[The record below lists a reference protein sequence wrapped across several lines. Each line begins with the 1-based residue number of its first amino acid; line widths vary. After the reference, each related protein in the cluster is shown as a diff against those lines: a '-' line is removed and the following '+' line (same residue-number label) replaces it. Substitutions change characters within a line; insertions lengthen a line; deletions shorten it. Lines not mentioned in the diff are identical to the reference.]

1 MCGAHRRL
9 VTSRD
14 RVEETLTKDG
24 SLSALHGEAP
34 VTSPDRARDHE
45 KLSELGFFASI
56 SSNTSYTLYIRPEG
70 ASTVLIRLLV
80 ASRDRV
86 EPKLNFSSNLA

>member
-9 VTSRD
+9 LTSRD

-34 VTSPDRARDHE
+34 VTSPEGVRDHE
-45 KLSELGFFASI
+45 KLSKLGFLLQLAQIHHMPCI
-56 SSNTSYTLYIRPEG
+56 SAQRERLRCLYG
-70 ASTVLIRLLV
+70 
-80 ASRDRV
+80 
-86 EPKLNFSSNLA
+86 